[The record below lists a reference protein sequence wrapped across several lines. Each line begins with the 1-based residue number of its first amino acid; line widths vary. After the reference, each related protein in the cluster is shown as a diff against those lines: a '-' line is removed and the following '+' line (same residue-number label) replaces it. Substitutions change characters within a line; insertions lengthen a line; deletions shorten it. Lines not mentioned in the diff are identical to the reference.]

1 MVAFDGRL
9 EPARTIRVPEL
20 SNPVSISGWDSL
32 LVASEA
38 QGGVTAVRLRGPDSA
53 EATTLD
59 SLVVSPWGAAAPG
72 ERVVIVRSP
81 YYLPYYVEF
90 EPAPMIAVTGRTGR
104 PVKPLVPAQVPA
116 IPTLVQI
123 VNAGTAAVD
132 SAGNIYFAPLAR
144 DEVRKYSASGALLWT
159 ASRGLPFGQVSPS
172 FTYVPGSGPSD
183 THVNVNYAVALGPP
197 PDGLVY
203 VLSARDTVGGLRLDV
218 LDPATGSLLR
228 THDDI
233 PAHGTVAVERGGR
246 IRTPDPEELLARA
259 RAPEREPFA
268 PAFALPRIEGDTLRL
283 TDVQGKVTLVNFWAS
298 WCDPCREEFP
308 HMIALYR
315 ELPRADFEI
324 VAISDDVD
332 RPAMLRFA
340 QEFNPPF
347 PVLVG
352 GGRMREAYHYRG
364 LPYSVLLDR
373 EGRIVERIF
382 GFGGEAEF
390 HRLHGRILGEIG
402 R

>member
-1 MVAFDGRL
+1 VAFDGRL
-9 EPARTIRVPEL
+9 QYTRTLRVPEL
-20 SNPVSISGWDSL
+20 SNPVSVSGRDSL
-32 LVASEA
+32 LVVSEA
-38 QGGVTAVRLRGPDSA
+38 QGGVTAVRLLGPDSA
-53 EATTLD
+53 AANTID

-90 EPAPMIAVTGRTGR
+90 APAPMITAVGRTGR
-104 PVKPLVPAQVPA
+104 PVEHLVAAQVPA

-132 SAGNIYFAPLAR
+132 SSGNIYFAPLAR
-144 DEVRKYSASGALLWT
+144 DEVQKYSAAGVLQWNT
-159 ASRGLPFGQVSPS
+159 GRHLPFGHEPPS
-172 FTYVPGSGPSD
+172 FNYVTGTGPSD
-183 THVNVNYAVALGPP
+183 THVNVNYAVALGP
-197 PDGLVY
+197 DGRVY
-203 VLSARDTVGGLRLDV
+203 VLSARDTTGGLRLDI
-218 LDPATGSLLR
+218 LDPATGRVLR
-228 THDDI
+228 TDEAI
-233 PAHGTVAVERGGR
+233 PSHGTVAVTGDGR
-246 IRTPDPEELLARA
+246 VRTPDPEALLARA

-268 PAFALPRIEGDTLRL
+268 PAFALPRLSGDTLRL
-283 TDVQGKVTLVNFWAS
+283 ADVKGKVTLVNFWAS

-315 ELPRADFEI
+315 DLPRAEFEI

-332 RPAMLRFA
+332 LGAMRRFA
-340 QEFNPPF
+340 REFNPPF

-352 GGRMREAYHYRG
+352 GGRMREVYHYRG

-373 EGRIVERIF
+373 DGRIVERVF

-390 HRLHGRILGEIG
+390 HRLHGRIVAEIG
-402 R
+402 AR